1 MRIELATLITILA
14 MALATYATRAGGV
27 WMLGRIQPSPRFNA
41 WLRHVPGAV
50 LVAIV
55 TPLVVDGGFPSAAA
69 ALATALI
76 AARTN
81 NLLLAI
87 GGGVG
92 LVWLLRTYS

>member
-1 MRIELATLITILA
+1 MRIELVTLMTILG

-27 WMLGRIQPSPRFNA
+27 WILSRFQPSPRFNA

-50 LVAIV
+50 LVAIIA
-55 TPLVVDGGFPSAAA
+55 PLVVNGGVPSAAA

-92 LVWLLRTYS
+92 LVWLLRTYL